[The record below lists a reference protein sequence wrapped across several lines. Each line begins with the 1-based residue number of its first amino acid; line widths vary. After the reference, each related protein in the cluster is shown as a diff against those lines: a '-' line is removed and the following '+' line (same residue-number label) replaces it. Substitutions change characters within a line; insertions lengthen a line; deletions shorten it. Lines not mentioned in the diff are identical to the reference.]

1 MQVGAGA
8 GNAVKSVTG
17 MIMPG
22 NRKEEKAARK
32 SGDHQDNK
40 AAKDLDA
47 EMKADPE
54 RMKKAV
60 SQPSSASHCTQ
71 PIRKASKT
79 QSGPDVS
86 LGAGREYKGRSRAHE
101 EGDEPTSQPLSAY
114 A

>member
-8 GNAVKSVTG
+8 GNAVKSMTG

-40 AAKDLDA
+40 AAKDLNS

-54 RMKKAV
+54 KMRKAV
-60 SQPSSASHCTQ
+60 SQAPGPCQ
-71 PIRKASKT
+71 PHTAPT
-79 QSGPDVS
+79 PAQG
-86 LGAGREYKGRSRAHE
+86 GA
-101 EGDEPTSQPLSAY
+101 
-114 A
+114 